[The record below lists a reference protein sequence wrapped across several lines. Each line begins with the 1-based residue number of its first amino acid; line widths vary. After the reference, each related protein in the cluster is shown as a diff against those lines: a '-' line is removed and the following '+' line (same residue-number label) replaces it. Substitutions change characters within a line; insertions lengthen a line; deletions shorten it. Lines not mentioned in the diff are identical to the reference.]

1 MQIPEL
7 NKSEVPDNKNVKE
20 SLTSLQKILQSTKLG
35 ESLLTKTLLI
45 E

>member
-1 MQIPEL
+1 MQEIG
-7 NKSEVPDNKNVKE
+7 KSETPDNKNVKE

>member
-1 MQIPEL
+1 MQDGKPE
-7 NKSEVPDNKNVKE
+7 VHDNRNVKE

>member
-1 MQIPEL
+1 MQEMAKL
-7 NKSEVPDNKNVKE
+7 ESPDNKNLKE

>member
-1 MQIPEL
+1 MQDVKTEA
-7 NKSEVPDNKNVKE
+7 PDNRNVKE